1 MTLAASLRDVRR
13 LDLLAT
19 GDSPLHRLDPRAK
32 LVAALTVVAVAMSY
46 PRHTVGALLPWFALP
61 LGAAV
66 AAGLPLGF
74 LVRRALVVLPFAAVV
89 AIANPWFDRVPLLH
103 AGPWTISG
111 GWLSFTSILLR
122 ALLAALVALL
132 LVATTGFPAL
142 AAALERLAVPR
153 PLVVQLLLLY
163 RYLTLLGDEWQR
175 VATARTLRGNG
186 RPLSLAAF
194 GALAGSLLL
203 RTAERAER
211 IYAAMRAR
219 GFEGSFPAGRA
230 FRFGA
235 TDAVF
240 VAATAAAIVA
250 LRAGDLPRRLGA
262 WLLGLAG

>member
-1 MTLAASLRDVRR
+1 
-13 LDLLAT
+13 LAT
-19 GDSPLHRLDPRAK
+19 SGGGSPRR
-32 LVAALTVVAVAMSY
+32 
-46 PRHTVGALLPWFALP
+46 G
-61 LGAAV
+61 
-66 AAGLPLGF
+66 
-74 LVRRALVVLPFAAVV
+74 RRA
-89 AIANPWFDRVPLLH
+89 
-103 AGPWTISG
+103 
-111 GWLSFTSILLR
+111 
-122 ALLAALVALL
+122 
-132 LVATTGFPAL
+132 
-142 AAALERLAVPR
+142 
-153 PLVVQLLLLY
+153 
-163 RYLTLLGDEWQR
+163 
-175 VATARTLRGNG
+175 ATAG
-186 RPLSLAAF
+186 RSRSRRS